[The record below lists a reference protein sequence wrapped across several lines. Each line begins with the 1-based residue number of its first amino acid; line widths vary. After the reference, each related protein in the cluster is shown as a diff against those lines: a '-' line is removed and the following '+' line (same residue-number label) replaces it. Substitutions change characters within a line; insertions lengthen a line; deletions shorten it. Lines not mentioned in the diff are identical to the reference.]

1 VTAKLQLAGPMRYR
15 VRSAGAFCR
24 SALAVGVRRLLKGP
38 RRPGWNWTVELVTQ
52 ALQAQLARAFAM
64 PDVAG
69 MRRYLDAVVIN
80 SLALS
85 RVNIT
90 PVSQQQF
97 SGSWFAPKQV
107 APRGTLLYF
116 HGGGYAFYP
125 KAHADLIALITLAVG
140 TRTFALDYRL
150 SPEHRFPAQLEDA
163 LGAYR
168 WLLDS
173 GVAADDLVVGGD
185 SAGGN
190 LTLALLLAVR
200 DLKLPLPALA
210 IALSPPT
217 DFDPP
222 EVLGSLNQ
230 FEADLDWIDWPM
242 LVKWADWFCS
252 PEQRRDPLVS
262 PIHAD
267 LRDLPPVYIQAG
279 GAEILYPSIAAFAAR
294 AQKQGANVILET
306 WADMNH
312 NFQMF
317 GSRAPQSAQALHRLG
332 EVVESSLRHL
342 ATANEHR

>member
-1 VTAKLQLAGPMRYR
+1 MTAKLQFAGPMRYR

-38 RRPGWNWTVELVTQ
+38 RRPGWNWTVELVTH

-64 PDVAG
+64 PDVAA
-69 MRRYLDAVVIN
+69 MRRYLDAVVIH
-80 SLALS
+80 SPALS
-85 RVNIT
+85 RVDTI
-90 PVSQQQF
+90 PEPQRQF
-97 SGSWFAPKQV
+97 SGSWFVPKQV
-107 APRGTLLYF
+107 APRVTLLYF
-116 HGGGYAFYP
+116 HGGGYSFYP
-125 KAHADLIALITLAVG
+125 KAHADLIALITLAAK

-150 SPEHRFPAQLEDA
+150 SPEHRFPSQLEDA

-168 WLLDS
+168 WLLEC
-173 GVAADDLVVGGD
+173 GVAADEVIVGGD

-190 LTLALLLAVR
+190 LTLALLQAVR
-200 DLKLPLPALA
+200 DLKLPSPALA
-210 IALSPPT
+210 IVLSPPT

-222 EVLGSLNQ
+222 EILGSLSQ
-230 FEADLDWIDWPM
+230 FETDFDWISWPM

-267 LRDLPPVYIQAG
+267 LRDLPPIYIQAG
-279 GAEILYPSIAAFAAR
+279 GAEVLYPTIAAFADR
-294 AQKQGANVILET
+294 AQKQGANVVLET

-317 GSRAPQSAQALHRLG
+317 GYRAPQSAQALHRLG
-332 EVVESSLRHL
+332 EVVDSRRRR
-342 ATANEHR
+342 ANPA